1 MRGVA
6 KREVTAQRDDA
17 DSAPA
22 QVVGRQMGTV
32 PRVLCIDDEPAM
44 LAVLARALGP
54 RVEVV
59 TLDDPVAA
67 LSLIGRCRDFSVVI
81 SDMKMPQMHGADFL
95 ARVKELAPSTT
106 RLALTACLEQ
116 ELTPDEVFGILTKP
130 CPLKLL
136 HESVA
141 AAIQHHELLQ
151 RTAAVA
157 RAQAFGERGP
167 CITTLPDGLANS
179 GIQAR
184 STDPAGPEHDLP
196 LVTAEAPT
204 VVSARLYLQLLGKYT
219 ELGPRATLL
228 GRAPDCDIVVNDPRV
243 DLRHLRFFNSWRGV
257 TLQALSRTGDVRL
270 NGQAFTGPRHVGA
283 GDWISIGPFHAE
295 LRSQSDVEGEE

>member
-1 MRGVA
+1 MRGLA
-6 KREVTAQRDDA
+6 KRELTARRDEAEGTPAHAAQRQT
-17 DSAPA
+17 S
-22 QVVGRQMGTV
+22 MV
-32 PRVLCIDDEPAM
+32 PRILCIDDEPAM
-44 LAVLARALGP
+44 LAILSRALGP
-54 RVEVV
+54 RCEVV
-59 TLDDPVAA
+59 TLDNPVAA
-67 LSLIGRCRDFSVVI
+67 LSLLERTRDFSVVI

-95 ARVKELAPSTT
+95 ARVKRLAPCTT

-151 RTAAVA
+151 RTQAVA
-157 RAQAFGERGP
+157 RAQAFGERGL
-167 CITTLPDGLANS
+167 CATTLPDSLADS
-179 GIQAR
+179 GVQACT
-184 STDPAGPEHDLP
+184 TDAAGHERDLP
-196 LVTAEAPT
+196 LVTAQAAT
-204 VVSARLYLQLLGKYT
+204 VVSARIYLQLLGRYT

-228 GRAPDCDIVVNDPRV
+228 GRSPDCDIVVNDPRV
-243 DLRHLRFFNSWRGV
+243 ELRHLRFFNSWRGV

-270 NGQAFTGPRHVGA
+270 NGQAFTGPRHVSV

-295 LRSQSDVEGEE
+295 LRSQSDVEAE